1 MSNDIT
7 MCENPEECPFKD
19 RCQRWQL
26 NTTTALDKSQWDTG
40 TAWDEAPLKPFYRP
54 GEKCGHFMSAYP
66 YRAEVR
72 PCVGSD
78 IMDDP
83 T

>member
-1 MSNDIT
+1 MSNGIT
-7 MCENPEECPFKD
+7 MCENPEECPYRN
-19 RCQRWQL
+19 RCLRGKE
-26 NTTTALDKSQWDTG
+26 TAPEG
-40 TAWDEAPLKPFYRP
+40 APLKPFYRP